1 MWVAVGRLELPD
13 VNVICQ
19 RRNHSMIESGRKMM
33 LKGKGSWKPLK
44 NWNEKPKNCT
54 GTDNIERRGR

>member
-1 MWVAVGRLELPD
+1 M
-13 VNVICQ
+13 